1 MGQIINKLC
10 CQHCGEENPNFFQFG
25 SIDMINPQAKMMN
38 PIMNQNYE
46 WLPKLA
52 IGFYIHC
59 SKCKKH
65 TVIIPNNYA
74 HKEYDNNIP
83 EPIIFSPIFQQPEYS
98 ATSYIMY
105 ANGELDQIVTSNTGT
120 VISLI
125 TRRVV
130 QKDGTWREIDRN
142 LYEMCL
148 SKGFKEV
155 SNEIES
161 SSSQPVDTN
170 YGTASSTVYKP
181 MEQYDGA
188 ATKTNVSSL
197 PKHEYSTNNGDAKK

>member
-1 MGQIINKLC
+1 MGQPINKLC
-10 CQHCGEENPNFFQFG
+10 CQHCGEENPNFFEFG
-25 SIDMINPQAKMMN
+25 SLDMINPQARMMN

-46 WLPKLA
+46 WLPKTT

-65 TVIIPNNYA
+65 TVIIPNSYS

-83 EPIIFSPIFQQPEYS
+83 EHIIFTPVFQQPEYS

-161 SSSQPVDTN
+161 SSSQPVDAN
-170 YGTASSTVYKP
+170 YGEPSPTVYKP

-188 ATKTNVSSL
+188 TKKSNVSSI
-197 PKHEYSTNNGDAKK
+197 PKHEPTTDNGNVTK